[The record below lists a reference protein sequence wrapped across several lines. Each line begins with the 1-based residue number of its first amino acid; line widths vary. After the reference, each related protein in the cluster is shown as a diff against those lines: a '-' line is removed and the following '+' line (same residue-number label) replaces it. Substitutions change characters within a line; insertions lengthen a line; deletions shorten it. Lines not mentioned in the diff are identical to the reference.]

1 MRAILTLPDDG
12 SREFGA
18 HVAGLA
24 MHLRAAQAGA
34 VSAGA
39 VSGGSVSG
47 GSVSGHAG
55 LGGVDFGGVSPE
67 NAGLFPAVEVLE
79 GPRSGEF
86 VLEFPDDA
94 PVGTA
99 AIVRTSGSTGM
110 PKRTSLPA
118 ASLAASAASTREQL
132 GGDGHWLLAL
142 PLHYVAGLAVVSRAL
157 LGDTRLAT
165 LDLREHFT
173 ASSFAVATALLAEA
187 AEEDAELSGVVRPL
201 YTSLVPTQLTRL
213 LQDRVGTE
221 ALRAYAA
228 VLVGGGRTPD
238 ATRAAAAEAG
248 INVVLTYGSAET
260 CGGCVYDGAAL
271 PGVRVRAVDGRL
283 QLGGPMVAGG
293 YLGDP
298 ERTDEHFHRDAD
310 GTRWYVTDDLG
321 AVASDGTVS
330 VSGRIDDVINTGGV
344 KVSAQEVQRVI
355 EALPWVR
362 EALVVGVPDPEWGQ
376 AVALGLSVGQ
386 GASEGASAPGAAPHA
401 GSTSDAASS
410 STSTFIEAPPGD
422 LAPDRLSQLRDV
434 VRSTHGGPAMPRIV
448 RLYPALPRLGNGKP
462 DRQTV
467 IRDCANPA

>member
-24 MHLRAAQAGA
+24 MHLRAAQAG
-34 VSAGA
+34 GL
-39 VSGGSVSG
+39 SGGA
-47 GSVSGHAG
+47 VSGHAG
-55 LGGVDFGGVSPE
+55 LREADFGVASPE
-67 NAGLFPAVEVLE
+67 NAGLLPAVEVLE

-94 PVGTA
+94 PAGTA

-110 PKRTSLPA
+110 PKRTALPA
-118 ASLAASAASTREQL
+118 ASLAASAASTRERL

-173 ASSFAVATALLAEA
+173 ASSFAAATALLVDAG
-187 AEEDAELSGVVRPL
+187 EEDAERGGVARPL

-213 LQDRVGTE
+213 LQDRAGTE

-248 INVVLTYGSAET
+248 IKVVLTYGSAET

-298 ERTDEHFHRDAD
+298 ERTEAHFHRDSD

-321 AVASDGTVS
+321 AVSGDGTVS

-376 AVALGLSVGQ
+376 AVALALSVGQ
-386 GASEGASAPGAAPHA
+386 SAYDSTSAPGPAPHA
-401 GSTSDAASS
+401 GSSSDAASS
-410 STSTFIEAPPGD
+410 SASTFIEAPPGD
-422 LAPDRLSQLRDV
+422 LTPNRLSQLRDV
-434 VRSTHGGPAMPRIV
+434 VRLAHGGPAVPRIV

-467 IRDCANPA
+467 ISDCSNPA